1 VKQKLGLVLLLA
13 LWPSCSYC
21 DPYTYGV
28 TGNAASTSLSW
39 GMESILPT
47 IPGLDINGLLYK
59 YTTIKKAKD
68 DMKVYVGN
76 RNASGKGYIFRETDD
91 WSGVPGNTIVK
102 SFRLSNIPSENWGRG
117 SITVDGKGRVK
128 DASVVYS
135 YRIDECYNPQLNPSC
150 PGYKNPIP
158 QIPEYDIYSALDDD
172 AVTNALDAEE
182 FEYDEDG
189 NIISDEEAEEKETR
203 LEMGLTAS
211 ANALTLLK
219 VKGQSQIIAAMNLKT
234 DLSVYY
240 KSSLNGGVLTDAASL
255 KDGSIPDNKKALRNN
270 LAQQLLHE
278 EMVNMQYKK

>member
-1 VKQKLGLVLLLA
+1 
-13 LWPSCSYC
+13 
-21 DPYTYGV
+21 
-28 TGNAASTSLSW
+28 
-39 GMESILPT
+39 MESILPT

-59 YTTIKKAKD
+59 YTTVKKAKD
-68 DMKVYVGN
+68 DMKVHVGN

-91 WSGVPGNTIVK
+91 WSGVPGNTIIK
-102 SFRLSNIPSENWGRG
+102 SFRLSNIPAENWGRG
-117 SITVDGKGRVK
+117 SIDVEGKGKVK

-150 PGYKNPIP
+150 PGYKKPIP
-158 QIPEYDIYSALDDD
+158 QIPEYEIYSALDDD
-172 AVTNALDAEE
+172 AVTNALNAEE

-189 NIISDEEAEEKETR
+189 NIISDEEDEEKETR

-219 VKGQSQIIAAMNLKT
+219 VKDQSQIIAAMNLKT

-240 KSSLNGGVLTDAASL
+240 KSTLNGGILADASTL
-255 KDGSIPDNKKALRNN
+255 NGGNISDNKKGLRNN

-278 EMVNMQYKK
+278 KMVNMQYNK